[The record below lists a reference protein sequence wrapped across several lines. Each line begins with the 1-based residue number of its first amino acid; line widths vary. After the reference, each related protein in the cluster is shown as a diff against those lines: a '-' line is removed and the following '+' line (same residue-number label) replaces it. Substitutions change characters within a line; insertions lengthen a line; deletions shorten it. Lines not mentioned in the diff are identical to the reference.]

1 MACNSDSDASV
12 SYYGIGI
19 AGMLDMAKSIKQPLL
34 MHIAEN
40 DKFVPKDEQEKVKQA
55 LAGNKLVTI
64 HSYPG
69 VDHAFARTNGQT
81 YNKPAADLAN
91 HRTAAFLKQHLG

>member
-1 MACNSDSDASV
+1 ME
-12 SYYGIGI
+12 
-19 AGMLDMAKSIKQPLL
+19 LETIKKPLL

-40 DKFVPKDEQEKVKQA
+40 DQFVPKEEQEKVKAA
-55 LAGNKLVTI
+55 LAGNKLVTA

-69 VDHAFARTNGQT
+69 VDHAFARTNGVT

-91 HRTAAFLKQHLG
+91 KRTADFLKTHLG